1 MSKKIVNQIP
11 EIEIFKYMYY
21 YNIMAPHSNG
31 EITGEIGQT
40 NTRIIFFF
48 SSSR

>member
-11 EIEIFKYMYY
+11 EIEIFKYY